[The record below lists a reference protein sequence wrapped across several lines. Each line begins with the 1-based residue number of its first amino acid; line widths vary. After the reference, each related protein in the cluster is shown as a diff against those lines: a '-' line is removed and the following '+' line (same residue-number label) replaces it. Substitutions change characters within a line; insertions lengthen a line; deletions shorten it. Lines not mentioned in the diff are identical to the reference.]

1 MPKLTFFF
9 LMYSITHSSFKPAS
23 EHLRQVLL
31 FVYNNNIKKRRR
43 RNADKNESTPHT
55 MQKKTI
61 IIYINISLSIRINNK
76 RRINNDIDIHTSKN
90 DA

>member
-1 MPKLTFFF
+1 M
-9 LMYSITHSSFKPAS
+9 IT
-23 EHLRQVLL
+23 L
-31 FVYNNNIKKRRR
+31 KKEEEEMQTKMNR
-43 RNADKNESTPHT
+43 PHT